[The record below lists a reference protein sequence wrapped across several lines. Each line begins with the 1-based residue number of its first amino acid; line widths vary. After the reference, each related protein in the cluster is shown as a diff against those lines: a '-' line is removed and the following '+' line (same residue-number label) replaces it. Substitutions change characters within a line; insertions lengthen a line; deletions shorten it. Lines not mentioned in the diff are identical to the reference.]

1 MGDVTRDE
9 RRVTGPQREDI
20 VAGVRDILPA
30 TVGIAPYAL
39 ILGVAASSAGLSV
52 PQAGVM
58 SSFVYAGLAQL
69 AMIDLLGQGTSVFGV
84 VATALIIN
92 ARFTVYSAS
101 MAPHFARLS
110 RPWRWLCS
118 FLLVAPVYAVT
129 LNAFEKDRPSHY
141 GWYFLGV
148 AMPMWLVWVV
158 GTVAGMTAGARV
170 PEAWQLGFTVPL
182 IFVVILAQFVDDR
195 ATFVAALVGG
205 GVSVGV
211 AGLPLNLGLLVAT
224 IVGILA
230 GVGTERGVV

>member
-1 MGDVTRDE
+1 MTRDE
-9 RRVTGPQREDI
+9 RRVTAPQRED
-20 VAGVRDILPA
+20 ALTGVRDILPA

-39 ILGVAASSAGLSV
+39 ILGLAASSAGLTV
-52 PQAGVM
+52 PQAGAM

-69 AMIDLLGQGTSVFGV
+69 AMIDLLGQGKSILAV

-92 ARFTVYSAS
+92 VRFTVYSAS

-148 AMPMWLVWVV
+148 AVPMWLVWVA
-158 GTVAGMTAGARV
+158 GTLAGMTVGTRI

-182 IFVVILAQFVDDR
+182 IFVVILAQFVEDR
-195 ATFVAALVGG
+195 TTFVAAIVGG

-224 IVGILA
+224 VAGILA
-230 GVGTERGVV
+230 GVGAERGDV